1 MNKKRASIIVSTLLV
16 LVLSFSL
23 LAGCGLD
30 LNFRKKTEK
39 KGWTYTE
46 SGRSL
51 AQAEASTALESKDRT
66 AKVEKAIKKVKA
78 AANIAKTVD
87 LKVYAIAY
95 IEFDDLSS
103 ANTYFSALKKSTKER
118 QEKAKY
124 EAEKRIAELDKLIK
138 EAGQHGV
145 SEQIFKER
153 DRLANEINDKNNQV
167 IVKKSGKVVS
177 FGTKA
182 SFNEYS
188 KNK

>member
-1 MNKKRASIIVSTLLV
+1 MNKKKVSIIVSTLLV

-23 LAGCGLD
+23 LAGCGLGV
-30 LNFRKKTEK
+30 NFRKKTEK
-39 KGWTYTE
+39 KGWTYTD

-51 AQAEASTALESKDRT
+51 AQIEASTALESKYT
-66 AKVEKAIKKVKA
+66 NAKVEKAIKKAKS
-78 AANIAKTVD
+78 AANITKTVD

-95 IEFDDLSS
+95 IEFDDISS
-103 ANTYFSALKKSTKER
+103 ANTYFSALKKSTKEK

-138 EAGQHGV
+138 DAGQLGV
-145 SEQIFKER
+145 PEQIFKER

-177 FGTKA
+177 VGTKA

>member
-1 MNKKRASIIVSTLLV
+1 ML
-16 LVLSFSL
+16 FSL

-39 KGWTYTE
+39 KGWAYTE

-138 EAGQHGV
+138 EAGQLGV

-177 FGTKA
+177 VGTKA
-182 SFNEYS
+182 SFDEYS